1 MAHHKYCPGNY
12 AIIPPEL
19 CCCDS
24 LLEGDKLLR
33 AKLDKAR
40 QERDEVGD
48 MRIPY
53 HKGAYRVDKLAFEK
67 VVRDVEGGIPLNA
80 TMLGAI
86 FGTPF
91 WQLLILC
98 QTNLKVD
105 SNGDIQIKIYTKE
118 ENI

>member
-19 CCCDS
+19 CCCES
-24 LLEGDKLLR
+24 LVNGDILI
-33 AKLDKAR
+33 AKQVKKK
-40 QERDEVGD
+40 RDEVGD

-53 HKGAYRVDKLAFEK
+53 HTGAYRVDKLAFET

>member
-19 CCCDS
+19 CCCNS
-24 LLEGDKLLR
+24 LLEGDKLI
-33 AKLDKAR
+33 R
-40 QERDEVGD
+40 QNPQIGD

-53 HKGAYRVDKLAFEK
+53 HTGAYRVDKLAFEK

-91 WQLLILC
+91 WQLLVLC
-98 QTNLKVD
+98 QSNLRVD